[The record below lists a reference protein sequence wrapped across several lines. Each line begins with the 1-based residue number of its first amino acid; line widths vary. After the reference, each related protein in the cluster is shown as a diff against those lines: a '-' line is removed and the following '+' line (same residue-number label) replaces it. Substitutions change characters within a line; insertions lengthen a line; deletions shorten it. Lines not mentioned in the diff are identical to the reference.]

1 ILQVLHDQRFSVA
14 SQLPLVRL
22 GHVWTLSWGR
32 TLRLWSAN
40 GDSVFVREGIFG
52 LMRSPI

>member
-1 ILQVLHDQRFSVA
+1 MLQVLYDQRFSVA
-14 SQLPLVRL
+14 SQLQLVRL

-40 GDSVFVREGIFG
+40 GASVFVREGIIG
-52 LMRSPI
+52 LIWSPI